1 MGSTERFNCYWP
13 NPSVPEKQL
22 GYYLPCQFYAYT
34 CNAGVHD
41 SDFLS
46 LLKNDNN
53 NNIDGVGG
61 WVLSGIYLQRY
72 KHKSWYS
79 ITEVPDTMAEA
90 VQIPHI
96 IAGTGYQQLM
106 QDVVLWFSSTDM
118 TSHLH
123 FDNIQNLM
131 CKNDS

>member
-1 MGSTERFNCYWP
+1 
-13 NPSVPEKQL
+13 
-22 GYYLPCQFYAYT
+22 
-34 CNAGVHD
+34 
-41 SDFLS
+41 
-46 LLKNDNN
+46 
-53 NNIDGVGG
+53 
-61 WVLSGIYLQRY
+61 
-72 KHKSWYS
+72 
-79 ITEVPDTMAEA
+79 MAEA

-106 QDVVLWFSSTDM
+106 QDVVLWFSSTDT

>member
-1 MGSTERFNCYWP
+1 M
-13 NPSVPEKQL
+13 
-22 GYYLPCQFYAYT
+22 
-34 CNAGVHD
+34 
-41 SDFLS
+41 
-46 LLKNDNN
+46 
-53 NNIDGVGG
+53 GG

-106 QDVVLWFSSTDM
+106 QDVVLWFSSTDT